1 MSGMDK
7 NTTDKFLCAVNNIRE
22 IDRDFTYRFLLGV
35 NSIREI
41 DKRATDRFLRNIN
54 NYLIGVESKLRNF
67 YTYYNEETT

>member
-7 NTTDKFLCAVNNIRE
+7 NATDKFLCDVNNIRE

-35 NSIREI
+35 NNIREI

-54 NYLIGVESKLRNF
+54 NYLISVESKLRNF
-67 YTYYNEETT
+67 YSSFNEETT